1 MKLQYAI
8 GGGLLYV
15 LACATPALASP
26 TMIRLGYSD
35 CATCHVSPQ
44 GGGLLTSYGRGI
56 DVAQSLRARELPPSD
71 ADRRRFLY
79 DVRLVAV
86 GQEATALASHT
97 GTASSTFNVF
107 VRSSTRLSEHQRFTS
122 TFGLAGP
129 ALGTAT
135 QAGGGATTVIVPKA
149 IWEYRPK
156 DGLQLSAGR
165 EELPTGIGL
174 PDPQAYVRKN
184 TNPGTTAYPTQ
195 VKGFF
200 WNHRFQFTPYAF
212 APGGDEDV
220 RLRQWGAGALAGV
233 SLWRRGVIGV
243 SGVDS
248 RSPAF
253 NRQSMGAYARLGF
266 GRWGVLAEHEVTGRS
281 STDPTAAT
289 TQFVAGHT
297 QLFFAPYEWL
307 VTSLGAE
314 EMTMQG
320 AARGR
325 TYRLAPG
332 AQVRVSEN
340 LTVAFT
346 MRDVFAGTTTG
357 RSRTFS
363 VLVAVKT
370 VE

>member
-1 MKLQYAI
+1 MKLQSAI
-8 GGGLLYV
+8 GGV
-15 LACATPALASP
+15 LICLVAQATPALASP

-35 CATCHVSPQ
+35 CVSCHVSPQ
-44 GGGLLTSYGRGI
+44 GGGLLTAYGRGI
-56 DVAQSLRARELPPSD
+56 DVSQSLRAREIPPSD
-71 ADRRRFLY
+71 ADTRRFLY

-86 GQEATALASHT
+86 GQQAAALASHT
-97 GTASSTFNVF
+97 SSASSTFNLF
-107 VRSSTRLSEHQRFTS
+107 ARTSTRLSEHQRLTT

-129 ALGTAT
+129 PLGSSA
-135 QAGGGATTVIVPKA
+135 QSGATVIVPKA

-156 DGLQLSAGR
+156 DGFELSAGR

-174 PDPQAYVRKN
+174 PDPQAYVRRN

-195 VKGFF
+195 VKAFL
-200 WNHRFQFTPYAF
+200 WNKRFQFTPYAF
-212 APGGDEDV
+212 GPGGEEDV

-233 SLWRRGVIGV
+233 NVWKGRAILGV

-248 RSPAF
+248 RSAAF
-253 NRQSMGAYARLGF
+253 NRRSMGAYARLGF

-281 STDPTAAT
+281 STETNVAT
-289 TQFVAGHT
+289 TQYVAGHT
-297 QLFFAPYEWL
+297 QVFFAPYEWL
-307 VTSLGAE
+307 VTSLGVE
-314 EMTMQG
+314 ELTMHG
-320 AARGR
+320 ATTGR
-325 TYRLAPG
+325 AYRLAPG

-346 MRDVFAGTTTG
+346 MRDAFAGVSTG

-370 VE
+370 VH

>member
-1 MKLQYAI
+1 
-8 GGGLLYV
+8 
-15 LACATPALASP
+15 
-26 TMIRLGYSD
+26 
-35 CATCHVSPQ
+35 
-44 GGGLLTSYGRGI
+44 
-56 DVAQSLRARELPPSD
+56 
-71 ADRRRFLY
+71 
-79 DVRLVAV
+79 VRLVAV
-86 GQEATALASHT
+86 GQDATALASHAS
-97 GTASSTFNVF
+97 TASSTFNVF
-107 VRSSTRLSEHQRFTS
+107 VRSSTRLSEHQRLTS

-135 QAGGGATTVIVPKA
+135 QPGGGATTVIVPKA

-156 DGLQLSAGR
+156 DGLQVSAGR

-220 RLRQWGAGALAGV
+220 RLRQWGAGALAGL
-233 SLWRRGVIGV
+233 SLWRRGVVGV

-253 NRQSMGAYARLGF
+253 NRQSVGAYARLGF

-281 STDPTAAT
+281 ATDRTARRRSLWPAIRSCSRAAR
-289 TQFVAGHT
+289 VAGD
-297 QLFFAPYEWL
+297 L
-307 VTSLGAE
+307 
-314 EMTMQG
+314 
-320 AARGR
+320 ARRRDDDAGR
-325 TYRLAPG
+325 RPG
-332 AQVRVSEN
+332 LDLSACASAQVRVSEN